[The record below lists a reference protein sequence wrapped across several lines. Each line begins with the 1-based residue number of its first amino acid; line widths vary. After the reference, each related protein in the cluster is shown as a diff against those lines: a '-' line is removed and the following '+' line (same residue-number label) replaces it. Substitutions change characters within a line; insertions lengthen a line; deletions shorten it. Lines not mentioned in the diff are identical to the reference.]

1 MNSLNI
7 NVTTAPAA
15 NALRLIGLAA
25 PERKPS
31 KIEPGQ
37 YAARAGDVAAAAAAV
52 VLAGGDPLEDAD
64 VQRLIMAERL
74 TASGLFDAVRAAE
87 DRAYLD
93 QWREAAPELR
103 RQTIEKFDAAV
114 GKMKAGAERL
124 PDLDMNA
131 AALNLANLE
140 PADAALAVTTIQA
153 HSEVET
159 IRSEWVHLL
168 SLDTGMAHPNGH
180 TAPLLWLDLTA
191 EELDTYHQRDNAE
204 RVLGTNTPE
213 HRMHTRTSWDVLREG
228 MTLALAADAAEF
240 AERVQAVNDQ
250 RAETDAQRRQEAR
263 RRGAVFI

>member
-1 MNSLNI
+1 MNATELNST
-7 NVTTAPAA
+7 VPLAA
-15 NALRLIGLAA
+15 NALRHIGLTG
-25 PERKPS
+25 PERQPS

-37 YAARAGDVAAAAAAV
+37 YAAQPGAIAAAAAAV
-52 VLAGGDPLEDAD
+52 VLAGGDPLKDAN

-74 TASGLFDAVRAAE
+74 SASGLFDAVRAAE
-87 DRAYLD
+87 DRAYLE

-103 RQTIEKFDAAV
+103 RQTIKKFDAAV
-114 GKMKAGAERL
+114 KKMKAGVERL
-124 PDLDMNA
+124 PDLDMNV

-168 SLDTGMAHPNGH
+168 RLDTGMAHPNGH
-180 TAPLLWLDLTA
+180 TAPLLWLELTA

-213 HRMHTRTSWDVLREG
+213 HKMHTRTSWDVLREG
-228 MTLALAADAAEF
+228 MTLTLAKDAAEF
-240 AERVQAVNDQ
+240 AERVQAVNNE
-250 RAETDAQRRQEAR
+250 RAEAQAQRRQEAQ
-263 RRGAVFI
+263 RRGSLVL